1 MASASETIG
10 FDCGAARL
18 EFSRADGRVM
28 GLYRGGTNLLA
39 PSDKAFEIRMLDDS
53 GEYLILDNSDF
64 GKFHM
69 RGKTLVWS
77 ECDKF
82 PELRLEVTVG
92 CTGDEFRF
100 KSAVKG
106 IPNGIMVDYVC
117 APRICAPLKSEL
129 FYPWS
134 EGVIVTEDVKKSR
147 KDSHLNFPDSIRFGY
162 YPGIV
167 QMQFIASYSQKG
179 GVYFAADD
187 IGRATKVIDFANA
200 GKDKISLRIEAMC
213 GSYQNGAECVIPFDV
228 VLRPFDGNWYD
239 ACQIYR
245 NWVKKTMSGESVVKI
260 PWLDE
265 SPVTVIYV
273 VRGAGP
279 LNDKTLD
286 YSQTNALIPYENA
299 YPHIMR
305 LSKEFDSKVMALI
318 MRWDHNGPWQPPYY
332 WPPVGGA
339 ESFRK
344 FVDMLHKS
352 GNYIGVYGSG
362 TMYSKKSKVND
373 FDSSVDYAK
382 NNIAKITTRGPKGQ
396 SRMSICEQLRDS
408 EGLCIS
414 CKKARDIMEEQALIC
429 ARENVDFFQLFD
441 QNMGCTWLICYSKEH
456 GHPRVP
462 GQWQT
467 EAMRGFLKD
476 LNAKIRLSGS
486 SMVLGTEGA
495 AADPYVCDLP
505 FNDLRDASA
514 LRFGKPVHGYQYVFH
529 AYTNNFYGNQCEVP
543 TFVKLEEAPDNL
555 LFRLAYAFNGG
566 EMLSVV
572 MRQNGQICWGASTPW
587 TMKAPEQAP
596 VFKLVKNLNAARK
609 KYSNFLIYG
618 EMIKPEIEVSCRTYV
633 MPGKRR
639 TLYYPEVLTSAWRD
653 SDGNKIQ
660 FFVNFKTEKTTCKIG
675 GKDTVLPPCSVLAIN
690 LPR

>member
-1 MASASETIG
+1 
-10 FDCGAARL
+10 
-18 EFSRADGRVM
+18 
-28 GLYRGGTNLLA
+28 
-39 PSDKAFEIRMLDDS
+39 
-53 GEYLILDNSDF
+53 
-64 GKFHM
+64 
-69 RGKTLVWS
+69 
-77 ECDKF
+77 
-82 PELRLEVTVG
+82 
-92 CTGDEFRF
+92 
-100 KSAVKG
+100 
-106 IPNGIMVDYVC
+106 
-117 APRICAPLKSEL
+117 
-129 FYPWS
+129 
-134 EGVIVTEDVKKSR
+134 
-147 KDSHLNFPDSIRFGY
+147 
-162 YPGIV
+162 
-167 QMQFIASYSQKG
+167 
-179 GVYFAADD
+179 
-187 IGRATKVIDFANA
+187 
-200 GKDKISLRIEAMC
+200 
-213 GSYQNGAECVIPFDV
+213 
-228 VLRPFDGNWYD
+228 
-239 ACQIYR
+239 
-245 NWVKKTMSGESVVKI
+245 
-260 PWLDE
+260 
-265 SPVTVIYV
+265 
-273 VRGAGP
+273 
-279 LNDKTLD
+279 
-286 YSQTNALIPYENA
+286 
-299 YPHIMR
+299 
-305 LSKEFDSKVMALI
+305 
-318 MRWDHNGPWQPPYY
+318 
-332 WPPVGGA
+332 
-339 ESFRK
+339 
-344 FVDMLHKS
+344 
-352 GNYIGVYGSG
+352 
-362 TMYSKKSKVND
+362 
-373 FDSSVDYAK
+373 
-382 NNIAKITTRGPKGQ
+382 
-396 SRMSICEQLRDS
+396 
-408 EGLCIS
+408 
-414 CKKARDIMEEQALIC
+414 MEEQALIC

-587 TMKAPEQAP
+587 PMKAPEQAP